1 MRKATKLYALLGVLL
16 VVCIAAFAVSR
27 YEEKKEQIKNSGEVI
42 LEIPTDS
49 VTALSWTNE
58 SGTFSF
64 TKDETWVYDDDNAF
78 PVDEEKINDLLE
90 QFTSFAAAF
99 AIDDVEGY
107 AQYGLDEPICTIHI
121 TAGEESYTVELGD
134 FSKMDE
140 QRYVSIGDGKV
151 YLVSHDPLD
160 EFDSVLRDMILDD
173 TIPEFDTAKQIAFT
187 GSENY
192 TISYDEETKS
202 ICADDVYFTDGKP
215 LDTAVITE
223 WLTSLHELDLT
234 NYVSY
239 NVTDEE
245 LETFGLDEPALA
257 ITLDYSSSDED
268 GNETDSGTLV
278 LHLSQ
283 NPEELAAYEEAIANE
298 EDVLPDVTCYARV
311 GDSQIVY
318 QITQSEFDAL
328 TDVSYDAL
336 RHQKIFT
343 ADFDTVTSIDVTLE
357 GEDYIFTYN
366 PPEDEDDAD
375 VEGTWTYQDTEFDIF
390 DFSYA
395 LRALSATSFTDE
407 APTGQEEISLT
418 LHLDNKDFPTF
429 TLTLYR
435 LDGENKVED
444 GTNSFT
450 DLQKDAYYTDAVN
463 WAAEQGVVNGYPD
476 GTFGPDRN
484 MTRAEV
490 AQMFYALL
498 NDQNV
503 PATVSFSDVPDG
515 AWYADAVE
523 TLASLGMFTGYP
535 DGTFHPNST
544 ITRAEFAAAALS
556 FADMA
561 PSARC
566 SFPDVSAQDWF
577 YPYVASAAEYGW
589 IGGYPDGTFRPSGS
603 ITRAE
608 VAVIVNH
615 MLGRTPDQSFVDR
628 SLDRL
633 VSFSDLNS
641 SHWAFYPI
649 MEASNSHGHIKAG
662 GSEQWTGIN
671 N

>member
-1 MRKATKLYALLGVLL
+1 M
-16 VVCIAAFAVSR
+16 
-27 YEEKKEQIKNSGEVI
+27 
-42 LEIPTDS
+42 
-49 VTALSWTNE
+49 
-58 SGTFSF
+58 
-64 TKDETWVYDDDNAF
+64 
-78 PVDEEKINDLLE
+78 DEEKVNELLA
-90 QFTSFAAAF
+90 QFEDFAAAF
-99 AIDDVEGY
+99 VINDVEDY
-107 AQYGLDEPICTIHI
+107 AQYGLDEPICTISI
-121 TAGEESYTVELGD
+121 TAGEETYTVELGD

-140 QRYVSIGDGKV
+140 QRYVSIGDGKA
-151 YLVSHDPLD
+151 YLVNHDPLD
-160 EFDSVLRDMILDD
+160 EFYAVLRDMILDD

-192 TISYDEETKS
+192 IISYDEETKS
-202 ICADDVYFTDGKP
+202 ICVDDVYFTDGKP

-245 LETFGLDEPALA
+245 LETFGLDEPALT

-328 TDVSYDAL
+328 TDVSYAAL

-375 VEGTWTYQDTEFDIF
+375 AERNWTYQDTEFDIF

-418 LHLDNKDFPTF
+418 LHLDNEDFPTF

-435 LDGENKVED
+435 LDGESCIACVD
-444 GTNSFT
+444 GESVAFVSRDKAV
-450 DLQKDAYYTDAVN
+450 DLIEAV
-463 WAAEQGVVNGYPD
+463 
-476 GTFGPDRN
+476 
-484 MTRAEV
+484 RAV
-490 AQMFYALL
+490 TL
-498 NDQNV
+498 
-503 PATVSFSDVPDG
+503 G
-515 AWYADAVE
+515 A
-523 TLASLGMFTGYP
+523 
-535 DGTFHPNST
+535 
-544 ITRAEFAAAALS
+544 
-556 FADMA
+556 
-561 PSARC
+561 
-566 SFPDVSAQDWF
+566 
-577 YPYVASAAEYGW
+577 
-589 IGGYPDGTFRPSGS
+589 
-603 ITRAE
+603 
-608 VAVIVNH
+608 
-615 MLGRTPDQSFVDR
+615 
-628 SLDRL
+628 
-633 VSFSDLNS
+633 
-641 SHWAFYPI
+641 
-649 MEASNSHGHIKAG
+649 
-662 GSEQWTGIN
+662 
-671 N
+671 

>member
-99 AIDDVEGY
+99 AIDDVEDY

-366 PPEDEDDAD
+366 PPEDEADAD
-375 VEGTWTYQDTEFDIF
+375 GEGTWTYQDTE
-390 DFSYA
+390 
-395 LRALSATSFTDE
+395 
-407 APTGQEEISLT
+407 
-418 LHLDNKDFPTF
+418 
-429 TLTLYR
+429 
-435 LDGENKVED
+435 
-444 GTNSFT
+444 
-450 DLQKDAYYTDAVN
+450 
-463 WAAEQGVVNGYPD
+463 
-476 GTFGPDRN
+476 
-484 MTRAEV
+484 
-490 AQMFYALL
+490 
-498 NDQNV
+498 
-503 PATVSFSDVPDG
+503 
-515 AWYADAVE
+515 
-523 TLASLGMFTGYP
+523 
-535 DGTFHPNST
+535 
-544 ITRAEFAAAALS
+544 
-556 FADMA
+556 
-561 PSARC
+561 
-566 SFPDVSAQDWF
+566 
-577 YPYVASAAEYGW
+577 
-589 IGGYPDGTFRPSGS
+589 
-603 ITRAE
+603 
-608 VAVIVNH
+608 
-615 MLGRTPDQSFVDR
+615 
-628 SLDRL
+628 
-633 VSFSDLNS
+633 
-641 SHWAFYPI
+641 
-649 MEASNSHGHIKAG
+649 
-662 GSEQWTGIN
+662 
-671 N
+671 

>member
-58 SGTFSF
+58 SGKFSF

-90 QFTSFAAAF
+90 QFTSLAAAF
-99 AIDDVEGY
+99 AIDDVEDF

-160 EFDSVLRDMILDD
+160 EFGAVLRDMILDD

-311 GDSQIVY
+311 GESQIVY
-318 QITQSEFDAL
+318 QITQSEYDTL

-336 RHQKIFT
+336 RHQKVFT

-357 GEDYIFTYN
+357 DENYTFICT
-366 PPEDEDDAD
+366 PPEDADDTD
-375 VEGTWTYQDTEFDIF
+375 TEGTWTYQGVEFDIF

-418 LHLDNKDFPTF
+418 LHLDNEEFPTF

-435 LDGENKVED
+435 LDGESCIACVD
-444 GTNSFT
+444 GESVAFVSRDKAV
-450 DLQKDAYYTDAVN
+450 DLIEAV
-463 WAAEQGVVNGYPD
+463 
-476 GTFGPDRN
+476 
-484 MTRAEV
+484 RAV
-490 AQMFYALL
+490 TL
-498 NDQNV
+498 
-503 PATVSFSDVPDG
+503 G
-515 AWYADAVE
+515 A
-523 TLASLGMFTGYP
+523 
-535 DGTFHPNST
+535 
-544 ITRAEFAAAALS
+544 
-556 FADMA
+556 
-561 PSARC
+561 
-566 SFPDVSAQDWF
+566 
-577 YPYVASAAEYGW
+577 
-589 IGGYPDGTFRPSGS
+589 
-603 ITRAE
+603 
-608 VAVIVNH
+608 
-615 MLGRTPDQSFVDR
+615 
-628 SLDRL
+628 
-633 VSFSDLNS
+633 
-641 SHWAFYPI
+641 
-649 MEASNSHGHIKAG
+649 
-662 GSEQWTGIN
+662 
-671 N
+671 

>member
-58 SGTFSF
+58 SGKFSF

-99 AIDDVEGY
+99 AIDDVEDC

-173 TIPEFDTAKQIAFT
+173 TIPEFDTVKQIAFS
-187 GSENY
+187 GEESY
-192 TISYDEETKS
+192 TISYDEGGTS
-202 ICADDVYFTDGKP
+202 ICADDVYFTDGTP
-215 LDTAVITE
+215 LDTDTVNE
-223 WLTSLHELDLT
+223 WLTALRSLDLT

-239 NVTDEE
+239 SATGEE
-245 LETFGLDEPALA
+245 LQTFGLDNPALTVA
-257 ITLDYSSSDED
+257 LDYSSSSDED

-311 GDSQIVY
+311 GESQIVY
-318 QITQSEFDAL
+318 QITQSEYDTL

-418 LHLDNKDFPTF
+418 LHLDNEDFSTF

-435 LDGENKVED
+435 YDGESCIACVD
-444 GTNSFT
+444 GEPIAFVSRDKAV
-450 DLQKDAYYTDAVN
+450 DLIEAV
-463 WAAEQGVVNGYPD
+463 
-476 GTFGPDRN
+476 
-484 MTRAEV
+484 RAV
-490 AQMFYALL
+490 TL
-498 NDQNV
+498 
-503 PATVSFSDVPDG
+503 G
-515 AWYADAVE
+515 A
-523 TLASLGMFTGYP
+523 
-535 DGTFHPNST
+535 
-544 ITRAEFAAAALS
+544 
-556 FADMA
+556 
-561 PSARC
+561 
-566 SFPDVSAQDWF
+566 
-577 YPYVASAAEYGW
+577 
-589 IGGYPDGTFRPSGS
+589 
-603 ITRAE
+603 
-608 VAVIVNH
+608 
-615 MLGRTPDQSFVDR
+615 
-628 SLDRL
+628 
-633 VSFSDLNS
+633 
-641 SHWAFYPI
+641 
-649 MEASNSHGHIKAG
+649 
-662 GSEQWTGIN
+662 
-671 N
+671 

>member
-99 AIDDVEGY
+99 AIVEDY

-435 LDGENKVED
+435 LDGESCIACVD
-444 GTNSFT
+444 GES
-450 DLQKDAYYTDAVN
+450 
-463 WAAEQGVVNGYPD
+463 
-476 GTFGPDRN
+476 
-484 MTRAEV
+484 V
-490 AQMFYALL
+490 AF
-498 NDQNV
+498 
-503 PATVSFSDVPDG
+503 VSRDK
-515 AWYADAVE
+515 AVE
-523 TLASLGMFTGYP
+523 LIEAVRAVTLGA
-535 DGTFHPNST
+535 
-544 ITRAEFAAAALS
+544 
-556 FADMA
+556 
-561 PSARC
+561 
-566 SFPDVSAQDWF
+566 
-577 YPYVASAAEYGW
+577 
-589 IGGYPDGTFRPSGS
+589 
-603 ITRAE
+603 
-608 VAVIVNH
+608 
-615 MLGRTPDQSFVDR
+615 
-628 SLDRL
+628 
-633 VSFSDLNS
+633 
-641 SHWAFYPI
+641 
-649 MEASNSHGHIKAG
+649 
-662 GSEQWTGIN
+662 
-671 N
+671 